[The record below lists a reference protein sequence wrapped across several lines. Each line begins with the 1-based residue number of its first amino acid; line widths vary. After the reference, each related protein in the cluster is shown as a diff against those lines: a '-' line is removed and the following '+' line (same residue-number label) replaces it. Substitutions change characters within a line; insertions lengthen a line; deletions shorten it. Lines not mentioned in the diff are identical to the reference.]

1 MKIEIIKNIKDGR
14 RHRLKGQILEVTPWK
29 AEELLKK
36 KYARVLMKKSVNV
49 PIEKVETA
57 QKKDLKETR

>member
-1 MKIEIIKNIKDGR
+1 MKVEIIKNIRDGN

-36 KYARVLMKKSVNV
+36 KYAKVLMKKSVNV
-49 PIEKVETA
+49 PIEQVETA
-57 QKKDLKETR
+57 FKKNIKETR